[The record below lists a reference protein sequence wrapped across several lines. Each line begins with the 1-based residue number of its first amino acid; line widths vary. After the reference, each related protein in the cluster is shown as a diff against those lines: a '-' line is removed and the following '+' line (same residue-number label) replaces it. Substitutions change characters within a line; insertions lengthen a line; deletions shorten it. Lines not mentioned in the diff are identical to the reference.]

1 MNIQIRD
8 AVVTIDKQD
17 AFQVSLMAQAV
28 MNNRPSFRSV
38 RGKAGEML
46 FTECAKDLVNRPER
60 LTLRSSAGEVV
71 HLLPEDIAWL
81 ERIVADTR
89 A

>member
-17 AFQVSLMAQAV
+17 AFQVSLMARAV

-38 RGKAGEML
+38 RGKAGEQL
-46 FTECAKDLVNRPER
+46 FTECARELAHRPER
-60 LTLRSSAGEVV
+60 LTLKSSAGEVV
-71 HLLPEDIAWL
+71 HLLPEDVSWL
-81 ERIVADTR
+81 ERIISDTQQ
-89 A
+89 

>member
-17 AFQVSLMAQAV
+17 AFRVSLMAKAV

-38 RGKAGEML
+38 RGTAGEQL
-46 FTECAKDLVNRPER
+46 FTECAKDVANRPER
-60 LTLRSSAGEVV
+60 LTLKSSAGEVV
-71 HLLPEDIAWL
+71 HLLPEDVSWL
-81 ERIVADTR
+81 ERVISDTQS
-89 A
+89 

>member
-17 AFQVSLMAQAV
+17 AFQVSLMARAV

-38 RGKAGEML
+38 RGKAGETL
-46 FTECAKDLVNRPER
+46 YTECARELAHRPER
-60 LTLRSSAGEVV
+60 LTLKSSAGEVV
-71 HLLPEDIAWL
+71 HLLPEDVAWL
-81 ERIVADTR
+81 ERIIADTQS
-89 A
+89 

>member
-28 MNNRPSFRSV
+28 MKNRPSFRSV
-38 RGKAGEML
+38 RGNQGEQL
-46 FTECAKDLVNRPER
+46 YTECAKELAHRPER
-60 LTLRSSAGEVV
+60 LTLKSSAGEVV
-71 HLLPEDIAWL
+71 HLLPEDVSWL
-81 ERIVADTR
+81 ERVISDTQR
-89 A
+89 